1 MEPINPKEIRYIKL
15 GRGGMWAEAALE
27 RGELH
32 FGYLAVSH
40 DLCLQGDWDAV
51 IRGLT
56 EEGRSLGKARDA
68 VREIRDFYTLGSDC
82 LWVTFVDGHLW
93 WAFARPK
100 VTWLGLDD
108 DGRAARMR
116 ETVDGWH
123 KLNIVGQPL
132 RIDGLSTRLTQ
143 VAAYRQTVCNV
154 KASDYLLRR
163 INGIEE
169 PVVARA
175 HEARTFMIKVA
186 TEMIS
191 GLHWADFETLVDLI
205 FSRSGWQRISRVGGT
220 QADTD
225 LVVEHPTTGEIAFVQ
240 VKSKAGQAVL
250 DDYKDRFRR
259 GGIYDRMFFVCHSPI
274 GTLSLDDTAGVQIW
288 AGDRL
293 ADAAVKAGLFDWL
306 TERSA

>member
-1 MEPINPKEIRYIKL
+1 M
-15 GRGGMWAEAALE
+15 
-27 RGELH
+27 
-32 FGYLAVSH
+32 
-40 DLCLQGDWDAV
+40 
-51 IRGLT
+51 
-56 EEGRSLGKARDA
+56 
-68 VREIRDFYTLGSDC
+68 
-82 LWVTFVDGHLW
+82 
-93 WAFARPK
+93 
-100 VTWLGLDD
+100 
-108 DGRAARMR
+108 
-116 ETVDGWH
+116 
-123 KLNIVGQPL
+123 
-132 RIDGLSTRLTQ
+132 
-143 VAAYRQTVCNV
+143 AAYRQTVCNV

-175 HEARTFMIKVA
+175 HEAQAAMITVA

-225 LVVEHPTTGEIAFVQ
+225 LVVEHPTTGETAFVQ

-250 DDYKDRFRR
+250 DDYKNRFRR

-274 GTLSLDDTAGVQIW
+274 GTLTLDDTAGIQIW